1 MLWLLWD
8 RIPQILVSYWL
19 ILFEHSIIL
28 LHTIYYSG
36 QTMKNIVL
44 VTGGFY
50 PLNSRPIAFFK
61 TARKTGDEL
70 IVGLNSD
77 SWLTRKKGRPFMPF
91 NERQSIIENLN
102 CIDKCILFN
111 DDDGSAKEAIKNVR
125 MLYPND
131 HIIFANGGDRTD
143 KNIPEMDVM
152 DSNLSFVF
160 GVGGEDKKNSSSW
173 ILTEWK
179 APKTLRQWGYYRVL
193 HEVPGMKVKEL
204 TVDPG
209 KKLSMQRHEHRAE
222 YWIVSE
228 GEALVHSML
237 DSGYRLPSKQLKLHD
252 EYQVPVN
259 AWHQLTNVS
268 DKPCRIVEIQF
279 GSKCEEEDI
288 ERINIA

>member
-44 VTGGFY
+44 VTGGFD
-50 PLNSRPIAFFK
+50 PLHSGHIAYFK
-61 TARKTGDEL
+61 AARKLGDEL

-222 YWIVSE
+222 YWIVSQ